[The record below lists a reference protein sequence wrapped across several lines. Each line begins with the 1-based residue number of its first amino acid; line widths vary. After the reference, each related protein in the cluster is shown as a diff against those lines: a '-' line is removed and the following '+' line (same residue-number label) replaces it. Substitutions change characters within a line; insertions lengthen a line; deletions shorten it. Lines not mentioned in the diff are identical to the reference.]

1 MKKFLCKILKLD
13 IKTLLILVLIAVIL
27 LMRACDGRKNITSKP
42 GDVVNVDGK
51 PYVVV
56 KHTRDTIYIPK
67 KTVVNKKGEDIYHEV
82 PVYVEIP
89 KDVDTAEILKDYF
102 ASVTYKDTIKLNDNL
117 GEIRLNDVISKNRI
131 QDRKFEADVKQQIIR
146 DSIILREKVRRQ
158 VYIGI
163 NSSFTSQNFVN
174 SVGTGFIYKDKKDKV
189 FLLGVGAQQSPS
201 STLTPY
207 IQGGLYWKIK
217 LKR

>member
-1 MKKFLCKILKLD
+1 MKKILCKILKLD

-27 LMRACDGRKNITSKP
+27 FMRACDGRKNITSKP

-51 PYVVV
+51 PHIVV
-56 KHTRDTIYIPK
+56 KHTRDTVYIPK
-67 KTVVNKKGEDIYHEV
+67 QTIVYKKGEDIYHEV

-89 KDVDTAEILKDYF
+89 NDVDTTEILKDYF

-117 GEIRLNDVISKNRI
+117 GEIKLTDVISKNRI
-131 QDRKFEADVKQQIIR
+131 QDRKFEANVKQQIIR
-146 DSIILREKVRRQ
+146 DSIILKEKVRRQ
-158 VYIGI
+158 LYIGI

-189 FLLGVGAQQSPS
+189 FLFGVGAQQSPS

-217 LKR
+217 LK